1 MRRHNLAT
9 PSNHLPLTR
18 LARGYALAGAAAA
31 LVLLA
36 LARLDLGDPEPAVR
50 AGLERDAEARARL
63 VLAGLG
69 ERLGAPALLAPC
81 VGHEWRAAQRI
92 EAAPTP
98 TPPTLQPDTR
108 PRSDVVHALML
119 IARER
124 VQGGRPDAAREA
136 IAQLLAN
143 PAARPLDVAEAR
155 LEALRIDKQ
164 QGNSASARVHL
175 AAFAEL
181 PWGLALDGES
191 ARLLAA
197 LVAAPLLDEDERA
210 RLAEDVRAAY
220 ERGELAPDVDG
231 DDFVVDTKGARAH
244 LTPRSRALRDMLAV
258 RLPLASGAWSD
269 LFAEDTRGLA
279 ALERAL
285 AEGVG
290 RGLAALPSER
300 WVLLDPGALVL
311 VPQGHVLALRRDTAG
326 VRVALHAEDALAH
339 RFAALALETSSDR
352 AAADQVTVAD
362 TRARMAPW
370 TALVARTGDVPTLAA
385 PAELGARAELVGA
398 ARLLP
403 GTPFALRFVHAD
415 PPALVSAERWRLTA
429 FRGALVG
436 LAAAIGI
443 ATWLG
448 LRSARRAAH
457 LNHLRSTFVASVSHD
472 LRTPLASISNL
483 AENLQDGIVGGPRA
497 LGEYHAAIR
506 REAARLT
513 RLVTGL
519 LDFARIERGELP
531 RIVRA
536 PVDTA
541 EWLDSL
547 ESAVRDHCA
556 PHGITVRVESR
567 ALPETLTLDA
577 DAIHRA
583 VLNLVENAVRHS
595 GTAELLVRI
604 AVAAQRLTL
613 DVIDR
618 GCGVPAGVRE
628 ALFAP
633 YACAGDTAG
642 TGLGLAIVRSIAT
655 AHGGSARFAS
665 TRDGVGLC
673 ATIELALVA
682 DDTAGR
688 ARRDPSDATPP
699 HRTGTG
705 GSA

>member
-1 MRRHNLAT
+1 MRRHHLDTA
-9 PSNHLPLTR
+9 SNRPPLTR

-81 VGHEWRAAQRI
+81 VGQEWRATREVEGAQTPI
-92 EAAPTP
+92 QPTTSAPETE
-98 TPPTLQPDTR
+98 TR
-108 PRSDVVHALML
+108 PRSDVVHALLL
-119 IARER
+119 ITRER
-124 VQGGRPDAAREA
+124 VEEGRPNDAREA
-136 IAQLLAN
+136 IEQLLAN
-143 PAARPLDVAEAR
+143 PAVRPIDVAEAR
-155 LEALRIDKQ
+155 LEALRIAKQ
-164 QGNSASARVHL
+164 QNDSASIRAHL

-197 LVAAPLLDEDERA
+197 LVAAPSLEIDERA
-210 RLAEDVRAAY
+210 RLTEDVRRAY
-220 ERGELAPDVDG
+220 QRRELAPDVSSDV
-231 DDFVVDTKGARAH
+231 FVIDVEGARSH
-244 LTPRSRALRDMLAV
+244 LTPRSRALRDMLV
-258 RLPLASGAWSD
+258 TRLPLASGSWSA

-279 ALERAL
+279 ALEHAL
-285 AEGVG
+285 VEGVG
-290 RGLAALPSER
+290 RELATLPSER
-300 WVLLDPGALVL
+300 WVLLAPSDFALV
-311 VPQGHVLALRRDTAG
+311 PEDHVLALRREAKE
-326 VRVALHAEDALAH
+326 VRAALHSEDALATS
-339 RFAALALETSSDR
+339 FATLALGTTADR
-352 AAADQVTVAD
+352 PSAAEVD
-362 TRARMAPW
+362 TRGALW
-370 TALVARTGDVPTLAA
+370 TALVARSDDAPELATSA
-385 PAELGARAELVGA
+385 GAGARAEVVGVVHP
-398 ARLLP
+398 LP

-415 PPALVSAERWRLTA
+415 PGALVSAERWRLLG
-429 FRGALVG
+429 FRGALVA

-457 LNHLRSTFVASVSHD
+457 LNHLRNTFVASVSHD

-513 RLVTGL
+513 RLVSGL

-536 PVDTA
+536 PVDAA
-541 EWLDSL
+541 EWLEAL
-547 ESAVRDHCA
+547 EGAVRDHCA
-556 PHGITVRVESR
+556 PHFVAVQVESS
-567 ALPETLTLDA
+567 ALPATLALDA
-577 DAIHRA
+577 DAVHRA

-595 GTAELLVRI
+595 GTTEVLLRI
-604 AVAAQRLTL
+604 AATDSRLSL

-618 GCGVPAGVRE
+618 GCGVPASVRE

-655 AHGGSARFAS
+655 AHGGTARFAS

-682 DDTAGR
+682 NDAAGSPRRGQAADTA
-688 ARRDPSDATPP
+688 
-699 HRTGTG
+699 HNRTGTG
-705 GSA
+705 GFA